1 MAQGVKRFVDVFIS
15 KEMALVTSQGFGVP
29 LMLTT
34 DVATIT
40 TTERVK
46 EYLSLSAVEIDFAD
60 TTDEYKGA
68 KAFFNQDF
76 NNKNFPEKLLIGSWD
91 KVGIEVITDAL
102 DAIRAVNDDWYVLGT
117 NAAIRTDTTELEL
130 LATAIE
136 GLAKVMILDS
146 NDSNDTVLADA
157 TALLAILKA
166 KDTDGYKRTMIIHHD
181 DATLY
186 TSWAIMGKFL
196 PLEPGSSQMA
206 YHKMA
211 DATYGATYIDPA
223 DITEVEKDNLFERNG
238 NAIVASIGAEFFYP
252 GTMTGGKNL
261 DREGEWF
268 DIIRSIDFLNARCT
282 EQLLSLLLEKAAVG
296 QKVPFTDAGIA
307 MVENRLSDALQK
319 FGVDKQ
325 ILIDGSIEITVPL
338 RDDVST
344 TDRDDRRLPDVDF
357 TADLAGAIV
366 GVTVRGKVRV

>member
-1 MAQGVKRFVDVFIS
+1 MAQNVKRFVDVYIS
-15 KEMALVTSQGFGVP
+15 KEMALVTSLGFGVP

-46 EYLSLSAVEIDFAD
+46 EYLSLPAVELDFTD

-76 NNKNFPEKLLIGSWD
+76 NNKNFPKKLLIGSWD
-91 KVGIEVITDAL
+91 KTGTEVITDAL

-117 NAAIRTDTTELEL
+117 NAAIRTDVTDLEL
-130 LATAIE
+130 AATYIE

-146 NDSNDTVLADA
+146 NNTLDTDLADD

-186 TSWAIMGKFL
+186 TSWSIMGKFL

-206 YHKMA
+206 YH
-211 DATYGATYIDPA
+211 
-223 DITEVEKDNLFERNG
+223 
-238 NAIVASIGAEFFYP
+238 
-252 GTMTGGKNL
+252 
-261 DREGEWF
+261 
-268 DIIRSIDFLNARCT
+268 
-282 EQLLSLLLEKAAVG
+282 
-296 QKVPFTDAGIA
+296 
-307 MVENRLSDALQK
+307 
-319 FGVDKQ
+319 
-325 ILIDGSIEITVPL
+325 
-338 RDDVST
+338 
-344 TDRDDRRLPDVDF
+344 
-357 TADLAGAIV
+357 
-366 GVTVRGKVRV
+366 